1 MTVGVEADA
10 ANVDKLLGELAGKD
24 LAELI
29 KEGTEKLASVPSGGG
44 GGGAAPAAGGGGGG
58 GAAAA
63 KAPEPEPEEEEEA
76 SGSVWLYFRCSFA
89 HMFGIFFCTR
99 NTQPFNVCCMHES
112 LELAELKCLSHLST
126 RLHQRYSLIRERLLP
141 DTLNVF

>member
-1 MTVGVEADA
+1 MKVVCAYLLAVLGGNESPSAADIKTILGSVGVEADA

-63 KAPEPEPEEEEEA
+63 KAPEPEPEEEEEDM
-76 SGSVWLYFRCSFA
+76 GFDLF
-89 HMFGIFFCTR
+89 
-99 NTQPFNVCCMHES
+99 
-112 LELAELKCLSHLST
+112 
-126 RLHQRYSLIRERLLP
+126 
-141 DTLNVF
+141 D